1 MFEQVHRAEWEVPI
15 HKLNKGLMAGVKL
28 DVFFPGFP
36 TLKHIRHTA
45 RLVKTG
51 VRVFEQTSRGES
63 MMLALQEQGR
73 SEVREVGRALL
84 ESEVWVGWPHLVEA
98 KVRSWRS
105 FSLLTPRFSCWGSPT
120 TVPRAR
126 SSR

>member
-1 MFEQVHRAEWEVPI
+1 MPI

-36 TLKHIRHTA
+36 TLKHIRHTT

-63 MMLALQEQGR
+63 MMLALQEHG
-73 SEVREVGRALL
+73 VEVGEVMILVHALPMSGRKFVMGADKSRITL
-84 ESEVWVGWPHLVEA
+84 EKQWHNISKPYALQAIVKDILVED
-98 KVRSWRS
+98 K
-105 FSLLTPRFSCWGSPT
+105 
-120 TVPRAR
+120 
-126 SSR
+126 